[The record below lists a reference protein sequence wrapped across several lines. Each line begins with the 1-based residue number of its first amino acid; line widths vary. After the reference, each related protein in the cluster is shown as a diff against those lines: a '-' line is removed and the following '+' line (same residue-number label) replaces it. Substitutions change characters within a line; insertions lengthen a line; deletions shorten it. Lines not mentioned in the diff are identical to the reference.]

1 MMLHPFIP
9 FFTEKLWLK
18 LKLNKHYNSPLMY
31 KGWNI
36 QKKPGASFNK
46 SHNKIYWL
54 TELITNIRSTK
65 ANLDISPGTFID
77 ISISELD
84 SNKTK
89 IINDNLVV
97 FKRLG
102 RISNINK
109 SKIVEKG
116 INIVVGIDVITLYFG
131 KEIDLDE
138 QKTKISKKAN
148 DLSLK
153 LSALT
158 QKLKNKD
165 FLKNAPKS
173 IVLKDK
179 KSLVNGNIELKKLNS
194 ILNSIKN

>member
-1 MMLHPFIP
+1 M
-9 FFTEKLWLK
+9 
-18 LKLNKHYNSPLMY
+18 
-31 KGWNI
+31 
-36 QKKPGASFNK
+36 
-46 SHNKIYWL
+46 
-54 TELITNIRSTK
+54 
-65 ANLDISPGTFID
+65 
-77 ISISELD
+77 D